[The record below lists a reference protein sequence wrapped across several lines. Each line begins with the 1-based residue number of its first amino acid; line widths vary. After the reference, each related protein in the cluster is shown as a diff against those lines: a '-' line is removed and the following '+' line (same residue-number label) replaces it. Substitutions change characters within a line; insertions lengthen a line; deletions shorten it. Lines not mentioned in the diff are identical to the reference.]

1 MIHPTIGRRVWFWPS
16 DYDQG
21 KTSVQPPTVMT
32 SCGDQP
38 MDAGIA
44 FVHNERLVN
53 VTVADHLGKPHV
65 RTSVKLLQEG
75 DEPVPGMSFC
85 TWMPYQPGQAKA
97 AEAPVETPP
106 PVSNAAVEPGAVPFD
121 APAEGAPAEALPA

>member
-1 MIHPTIGRRVWFWPS
+1 MIQPTIGRRVWFWPS
-16 DYDQG
+16 DYDLG

-44 FVHNERLVN
+44 FVHGDRLVN
-53 VTVADHLGKPHV
+53 VTVADHLGKPHA

-85 TWMPYQPGQAKA
+85 TWMPYQLGQAKA
-97 AEAPVETPP
+97 TMPVDTPPRPADAEAEHPV
-106 PVSNAAVEPGAVPFD
+106 D
-121 APAEGAPAEALPA
+121 AEITTA